1 MTMTLSFSGTTT
13 GFGKGRTVT
22 LAAAILASAVAVAA
36 AIEGFATGAPAQG
49 APAGNATAGVF
60 TGRYANGVPVYLLPP
75 VSVVAIRKTEIA
87 KMEREEQRAHASYGR
102 ADDAAHRTN

>member
-1 MTMTLSFSGTTT
+1 MTTALTFSRIESGL
-13 GFGKGRTVT
+13 GKRR
-22 LAAAILASAVAVAA
+22 AASVAA
-36 AIEGFATGAPAQG
+36 ALVAALVAGAAVGNLASRMPAENSSG
-49 APAGNATAGVF
+49 CTPTAGVF

-102 ADDAAHRTN
+102 ADDAAHRSN

>member
-1 MTMTLSFSGTTT
+1 MASGAP
-13 GFGKGRTVT
+13 RALV
-22 LAAAILASAVAVAA
+22 AAIWCRSWPSARRSRDL
-36 AIEGFATGAPAQG
+36 ATGAPAQG
-49 APAGNATAGVF
+49 GARLAKPTAGVF

>member
-1 MTMTLSFSGTTT
+1 MTMALSFSRTRT
-13 GFGKGRTVT
+13 GFGKGRSVT
-22 LAAAILASAVAVAA
+22 LVAAILVSVVAVAA
-36 AIEGFATGAPAQG
+36 TIEGFATGAGAHG
-49 APAGNATAGVF
+49 APAGQATAGVF

-87 KMEREEQRAHASYGR
+87 KMEREEQPAQARYGR